1 MIFNFLTSYF
11 SVNSQI
17 YDFGVNAENLTMDAI
32 LVAQFNYMPRF
43 LTCCL
48 LFLAAAAS
56 AQTQSRPFALNGQL
70 RGPDTFIGKIL
81 IQYRGEQGWKM
92 DSATV
97 RDGLFSFTG
106 KVAEPTMARLMMRPK
121 RADAKNIIES
131 VFLMPGTQRVRM
143 QSNGK
148 NMRVFGSDAHRAYRK
163 LKKKSAPYDKQ
174 YESLIEQYQA
184 YGKAKEKEKQAAVE
198 AQLDSIDEVRKQKVY
213 RTFLVETPNTPISPY
228 VLQEYA
234 GWDIDPRQIEPLYN
248 ALAPYEKQY
257 PSMQEMKQSIDMAKL
272 TQIGAPAMEFV
283 QNDTLDKPVA
293 LSSFRGKYLL
303 IDFWASWC
311 GPCRAENPNVVKAF
325 QKFQSKNF
333 HILGVSL
340 DRAGQKDK
348 WMKAI
353 HDDGLTWTQVSDL
366 KFWNNTVAVQYG
378 IRAIPQNLLLDPNG
392 IIVGKNL
399 RGEKLMSTLEGMLK

>member
-1 MIFNFLTSYF
+1 MIFNFLISYF

-48 LFLAAAAS
+48 LFLAATAS
-56 AQTQSRPFALNGQL
+56 AQTQSRPFTLNGQL

-213 RTFLVETPNTPISPY
+213 RTF
-228 VLQEYA
+228 
-234 GWDIDPRQIEPLYN
+234 
-248 ALAPYEKQY
+248 
-257 PSMQEMKQSIDMAKL
+257 
-272 TQIGAPAMEFV
+272 
-283 QNDTLDKPVA
+283 
-293 LSSFRGKYLL
+293 
-303 IDFWASWC
+303 
-311 GPCRAENPNVVKAF
+311 
-325 QKFQSKNF
+325 
-333 HILGVSL
+333 
-340 DRAGQKDK
+340 
-348 WMKAI
+348 
-353 HDDGLTWTQVSDL
+353 
-366 KFWNNTVAVQYG
+366 
-378 IRAIPQNLLLDPNG
+378 
-392 IIVGKNL
+392 
-399 RGEKLMSTLEGMLK
+399 